1 MILQESQK
9 TIQVM
14 VKIFD
19 KRPSFFDDGG
29 QMDQYMGKIITVQA
43 VRDSNVSDGFCY
55 VQRFEDIYG
64 SKHRWLYLPEHV
76 ILDPSE
82 DENLLRKEVDAP
94 LIEKKQA
101 SFEEE
106 VRT

>member
-1 MILQESQK
+1 
-9 TIQVM
+9 
-14 VKIFD
+14 
-19 KRPSFFDDGG
+19 
-29 QMDQYMGKIITVQA
+29 
-43 VRDSNVSDGFCY
+43 
-55 VQRFEDIYG
+55 
-64 SKHRWLYLPEHV
+64 LPEHV